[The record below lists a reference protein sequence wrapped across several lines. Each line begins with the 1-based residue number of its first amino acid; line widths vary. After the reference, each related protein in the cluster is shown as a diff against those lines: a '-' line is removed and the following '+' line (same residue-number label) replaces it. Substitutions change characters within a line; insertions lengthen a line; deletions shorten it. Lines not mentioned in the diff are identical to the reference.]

1 MSFWVLNQMID
12 LGDFWHWIGSQRTG
26 KWRSGGGDGGD
37 VFREFEDMRRNGKD
51 V

>member
-26 KWRSGGGDGGD
+26 
-37 VFREFEDMRRNGKD
+37 NGVVMVETYLESLKI
-51 V
+51 